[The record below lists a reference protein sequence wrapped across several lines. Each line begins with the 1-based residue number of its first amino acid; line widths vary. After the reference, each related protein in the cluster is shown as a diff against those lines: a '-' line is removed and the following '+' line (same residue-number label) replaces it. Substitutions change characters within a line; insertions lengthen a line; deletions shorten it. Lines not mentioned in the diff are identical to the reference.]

1 MGPIVGEKFFWGKCL
16 SKTLCKSQPDRHI
29 QKRGGIGQI
38 SPIHGQLFGLRRVP
52 CKSKKPALG
61 GLLCGCEVVR

>member
-29 QKRGGIGQI
+29 QKRGG
-38 SPIHGQLFGLRRVP
+38 
-52 CKSKKPALG
+52 KPKLAPTPNI
-61 GLLCGCEVVR
+61 CSD